1 MDFFQVKSPQ
11 SVKQFA
17 QDQAKKLVIDA
28 QWSVTVAP
36 PGTEVGISAVS
47 NTDIDAATAQISIF
61 QVYNGK
67 ENPVALLNVEFKDKR
82 KVNTLWRTTPVKGGT
97 FEDGVYH
104 FRVTVGNH
112 KGATVAGLK
121 LKDTVARVNE
131 SSFTPAK
138 KGKPPVNING

>member
-1 MDFFQVKSPQ
+1 MDFFQVKAPA

-17 QDQAKKLVIDA
+17 QDQAKTLVFDA
-28 QWSVTVAP
+28 KWSVTVAP

-47 NTDIDAATAQISIF
+47 NMDIEATTAEISIF
-61 QVYNGK
+61 QLLNGR
-67 ENPVALLNVEFKDKR
+67 ENPVALLNVPFTGKR
-82 KVNTLWRTTPVKGGT
+82 NVNAVWRTTPAKAGN

-112 KGATVAGLK
+112 KGGSVAGLH
-121 LKDTVARVNE
+121 LKDTVVRTNE